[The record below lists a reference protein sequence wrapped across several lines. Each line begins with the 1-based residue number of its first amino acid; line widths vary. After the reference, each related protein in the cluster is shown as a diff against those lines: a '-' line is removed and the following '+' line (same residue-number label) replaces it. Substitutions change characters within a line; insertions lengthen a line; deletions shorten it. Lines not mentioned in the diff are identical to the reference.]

1 VNDSFFHDCVST
13 KAALPKR
20 PIYAPFQIMA
30 TANTVDEINLEN
42 LKVEDSTPAAA
53 TTTKKAPKPKQD
65 KPKQDKPKQ
74 DKPKQDKPKQDKPK
88 PEKVQAVV
96 EAPPEELDFNR
107 TPQEVAAALEQWAKQ
122 ASLYNKP
129 NPNEKM

>member
-1 VNDSFFHDCVST
+1 
-13 KAALPKR
+13 
-20 PIYAPFQIMA
+20 MA
-30 TANTVDEINLEN
+30 TANPVDEINLEN
-42 LKVEDSTPAAA
+42 LKVEDSKPAAA
-53 TTTKKAPKPKQD
+53 TTKKAP
-65 KPKQDKPKQ
+65 
-74 DKPKQDKPKQDKPK
+74 KPKQDKPK

>member
-1 VNDSFFHDCVST
+1 
-13 KAALPKR
+13 
-20 PIYAPFQIMA
+20 MA
-30 TANTVDEINLEN
+30 TANPVDEINLEN
-42 LKVEDSTPAAA
+42 LKVEDSKPAAA
-53 TTTKKAPKPKQD
+53 TTKKAP
-65 KPKQDKPKQ
+65 
-74 DKPKQDKPKQDKPK
+74 KPKQDKPKQDKPK